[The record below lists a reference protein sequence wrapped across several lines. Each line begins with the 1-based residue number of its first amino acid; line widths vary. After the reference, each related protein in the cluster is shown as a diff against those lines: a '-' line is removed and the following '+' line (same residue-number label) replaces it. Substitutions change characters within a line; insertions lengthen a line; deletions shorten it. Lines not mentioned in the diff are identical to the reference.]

1 MIDAKDFWDR
11 VDKRN
16 PYPTLME
23 LAENSGCTYT
33 KVRQQRVKRILPKTE
48 DVFAISRQ
56 LNVSVDFLLTG
67 EALPT
72 PYCKRVQRI
81 ANRCQI
87 SATEVQL
94 FMVEQILD
102 LPTDYEV
109 VEKKEGPAGKQ
120 ASSGIA

>member
-11 VDKRN
+11 VDEKN

-33 KVRQQRVKRILPKTE
+33 KFRQQRVKKMLPKTE

-67 EALPT
+67 EALPNL
-72 PYCKRVQRI
+72 YCKRVQRI
-81 ANRCQI
+81 ANRCQV
-87 SATEVQL
+87 SASEVQL

-120 ASSGIA
+120 ATSGIA